1 MLDSLKKVFKLK
13 NYIYGH
19 LNFLI
24 RLKALNKRE
33 AYFALILSSLAL
45 FFEALGVSILVPLLS
60 FIQVNG
66 NIEEFKASSLLSLYL
81 HNLLDFISIK
91 VTMSTLSYMAI
102 IFITLR
108 QLVNYFHLVSVQ
120 KIYANIHRKINIELF
135 SSLMNS
141 SQKFMSELN
150 PGRFINAT
158 DAEPA
163 NIAMTMKSYFT
174 FYSNILTLIIYAI
187 VLFLTAF
194 IPTIIG
200 ISFLLVIVFMTGSKL
215 AIRTK
220 RLSET
225 LIKLRAKYRDLI
237 TERFLGW
244 KTIKTF
250 DTVDKEKN
258 KISNVQNDIYEHTV
272 NITKISALT
281 QLFFVTI
288 ATAIII
294 FVLNI
299 LINNFNFN
307 ATSILIFGI
316 AFMRLTP
323 TFKLFQHNI
332 GRLVE
337 LLPSYIFCESIYNN
351 SKKLAIINKGKDTNL
366 KLKNEIK
373 FDNVC
378 FKYDNNEKY
387 ILNNIKFIF
396 KIGKINSILGPS
408 GSGKSTIVS
417 LLSKIIVPNTGKILF
432 DNKNLND
439 LSEKYFRKLIAY
451 IPQEPFLFKE
461 SIIYNITYG
470 SQSITN
476 KKVWEALKLD
486 KMDKFIKSLP
496 DNLNTKVDFLG
507 YSLSGGQRQRLI
519 LARAI
524 LKKSKILILDEATS
538 AVDKETDDL
547 IQKSLKIINKEKKI
561 TIIFISHRLSSI
573 LFADR
578 LIALRN
584 GKVIY
589 EGNPSGYHKK
599 KFKK

>member
-13 NYIYGH
+13 SYIYGH

-24 RLKALNKRE
+24 QLEAINKKETYLALVL
-33 AYFALILSSLAL
+33 ASLAL

-66 NIEEFKASSLLSLYL
+66 NIEDFKASSLLSLYL
-81 HNLLDFISIK
+81 FNILDFIGMK
-91 VTMSTLSYMAI
+91 VTMLTLSCLAI

-108 QLVNYFHLVSVQ
+108 QLINYFNLVLVQ

-135 SSLMNS
+135 SALMNS

-158 DAEPA
+158 DIEPA

-174 FYSNILTLIIYAI
+174 FYSNILTLAIYTV

-200 ISFLLVIVFMTGSKL
+200 LLFLIVIVFITGSKL
-215 AIRTK
+215 AVRTK

-225 LIKLRAKYRDLI
+225 LINLRAKYRDLI

-250 DTVDKEKN
+250 DTIDKEKK
-258 KISNVQNDIYEHTV
+258 KILDVQNDIYNNTV
-272 NITKISALT
+272 KITKMSALA
-281 QLFFVTI
+281 QFFFVTI
-288 ATAIII
+288 ATIIII

-299 LINNFNFN
+299 LISNFDFS

-332 GRLVE
+332 ARLVE

-351 SKKLAIINKGKDTNL
+351 SKKLAIINKGKDANL
-366 KLKNEIK
+366 KLKNEIR
-373 FDNVC
+373 FDNIF

-387 ILNNIKFIF
+387 ILNGINFAF
-396 KIGKINSILGPS
+396 KIGKINSILGSS
-408 GSGKSTIVS
+408 GAGKSTIVS
-417 LLSKIIVPNTGKILF
+417 LLSKIVVPNSGKIFF
-432 DNKNLND
+432 DNKNINAIN
-439 LSEKYFRKLIAY
+439 EKYFRKLIAY

-470 SQSITN
+470 SQFITN
-476 KKVWEALKLD
+476 KKIWEALKLV

-496 DNLNTKVDFLG
+496 ESLNTKVDLLG

-524 LKKSKILILDEATS
+524 LKKSRILILDEATS

-547 IQKSLKIINKEKKI
+547 IQKSLKKINKEKKI

-573 LFADR
+573 LFSDR
-578 LIALRN
+578 LIALKN
-584 GKVIY
+584 GKLIY
-589 EGNPSGYHKK
+589 EGIPSKYHKK
-599 KFKK
+599 DI

>member
-1 MLDSLKKVFKLK
+1 MLDSLKKAYKLK
-13 NYIYGH
+13 SYIYGH
-19 LNFLI
+19 LKFLI
-24 RLKALNKRE
+24 ELKAISKRE
-33 AYFALILSSLAL
+33 TYLAFLLASLAL
-45 FFEALGVSILVPLLS
+45 LFEALGVSILVPLLS

-81 HNLLDFISIK
+81 YNILDFIGMK
-91 VTMSTLSYMAI
+91 VTMPTLSYLAI

-108 QLVNYFHLVSVQ
+108 QFINYFNLVLVQ

-135 SSLMNS
+135 ASLMNS

-158 DAEPA
+158 DIEPA

-174 FYSNILTLIIYAI
+174 FYSNILTLIIYSI

-200 ISFLLVIVFMTGSKL
+200 ILFLLVILFITGSKL
-215 AIRTK
+215 AVRTK
-220 RLSET
+220 RLSEN
-225 LIKLRAKYRDLI
+225 LIKLRAKYRELI

-250 DTVDKEKN
+250 DTIDKEKN
-258 KISNVQNDIYEHTV
+258 KILDVQNNIYNNTV
-272 NITKISALT
+272 KITKISALA
-281 QLFFVTI
+281 QFFFVTI
-288 ATAIII
+288 ATSIII

-299 LINNFNFN
+299 LIIHFNLS

-332 GRLVE
+332 ARLVE
-337 LLPSYIFCESIYNN
+337 LLPSYIFCETIYNN

-366 KLKNEIK
+366 KLKKEIN
-373 FDNVC
+373 FDNIF

-387 ILNNIKFIF
+387 ILNGINFVF

-408 GSGKSTIVS
+408 GAGKSTIVS
-417 LLSKIIVPNTGKILF
+417 LLSKIIVPNSGKILF
-432 DNKNLND
+432 DNKNLNA
-439 LSEKYFRKLIAY
+439 LNEKYFRKLIAY
-451 IPQEPFLFKE
+451 IPQDPFLFKE

-470 SQSITN
+470 SQFITN
-476 KKVWEALKLD
+476 KKIWEALKLV

-496 DNLNTKVDFLG
+496 EGLNTKVDLLG
-507 YSLSGGQRQRLI
+507 HSLSGGQRQRLI

-547 IQKSLKIINKEKKI
+547 IQKSLKNINREKKI

-578 LIALRN
+578 LIVLKN
-584 GKVIY
+584 GKLIY
-589 EGNPSGYHKK
+589 EGIPNGYHKK
-599 KFKK
+599 NI